1 MSFLW
6 VNKLIFFPVC
16 VRVCFV
22 YSNRIPLCV
31 PVFCGEFDD
40 QHIDCSLQQ
49 RVFCYRGVVSHLCLH
64 AGRNAVCHPS
74 DRLRVRLSCF
84 QCREENHL
92 FVCHLIPELFY
103 KAFTWWIQ
111 PCFCVK
117 KSGAAALVCRQL
129 TKPVLQGRCSKSVL
143 YFQEI
148 NTEDFF
154 FLLLQHLQM
163 KNLSFCHLT
172 VVYSDFYQTRGKK
185 CWPKA

>member
-1 MSFLW
+1 MCVLFIPTGSLFAFLSFVESLTTNTSIA
-6 VNKLIFFPVC
+6 VFNS
-16 VRVCFV
+16 V
-22 YSNRIPLCV
+22 YSATVAWYPTFVFMLAATLCVIPLIV
-31 PVFCGEFDD
+31 LGYV
-40 QHIDCSLQQ
+40 
-49 RVFCYRGVVSHLCLH
+49 YH
-64 AGRNAVCHPS
+64 A
-74 DRLRVRLSCF
+74 F

-103 KAFTWWIQ
+103 KAFTWWIRL
-111 PCFCVK
+111 CFCVK

-154 FLLLQHLQM
+154 FLLLQHLQR

-185 CWPKA
+185 CWPEA